1 MDFSL
6 TEKQKLLQTT
16 VRDFAR
22 EKVEPI
28 ADQME
33 QAEEFP
39 WGNFKL
45 MGKLGLLGLL
55 YPPEYG
61 GEGSDHISFAIV
73 TEELARACA
82 STADVM
88 LSQNACLGRI
98 YREGTEEQRMKYLPP
113 LIHGEKVGADA
124 LTEAE
129 AGSDIGNMQA
139 TAVRDGNHYI
149 INGTKIFIT
158 NAPVSDVVTFCA
170 TLPG

>member
-1 MDFSL
+1 M
-6 TEKQKLLQTT
+6 LQTT

-55 YPPEYG
+55 HPLEYG
-61 GEGSDHISFAIV
+61 GGGSDHMSFAIV

-88 LSQNACLGRI
+88 LAQNACTGRI

-113 LIHGEKVGADA
+113 LIQGEKVGADA